1 MSRFTIQCK
10 ETGRFWN
17 PMGDR
22 FVSEMNGG
30 YKTYQSEAIALRFAR
45 QLANRTFRDLRV
57 VADPASRG
65 AL

>member
-10 ETGRFWN
+10 DTGRFWN
-17 PMGDR
+17 PMDAR

-30 YKTYQSEAIALRFAR
+30 YKTYQSEAIALRAAR

>member
-1 MSRFTIQCK
+1 
-10 ETGRFWN
+10 
-17 PMGDR
+17 MGDR

-30 YKTYQSEAIALRFAR
+30 YKTYQSEAIALRAAR

-57 VADPASRG
+57 VADPVSWG